1 MENPGTLPLAV
12 ALAVFAL
19 LETVL
24 FALRRFAPRFPIRPL
39 DHLWAVLVAAWAGL
53 SLLGLGPGRPLWRVV
68 AAAALVLTVLVAF
81 SALERLVLLRPWDA
95 ARGPMAPKLAR
106 DVLRVLLLAGGA
118 LVAATAI
125 FDVNLSTVLV
135 SSTVVSAVL
144 GLALQDVLKNVFAG
158 IALDLEKPFARRD
171 WLRLDDGTP
180 AQVIDMSWRA
190 TRLRTNEGL
199 EIHQPNSEVAAARL
213 VSYGSGVRPVALS
226 FEVGL
231 PYETPPAEAKAALAA
246 AARQAPGALDSPGP
260 QVFLHQFADHAVV
273 YRMRV
278 WTRGVHELSRFRDA
292 VQTRI
297 WYGLK
302 REGIA
307 IPFPIRTVHLHE
319 AAREAET
326 LADGT
331 REQARLLLAGLDL
344 FDQLPGEAL
353 DSLAAS
359 ARRVHFD
366 DGEMLVSEG
375 EAGDSLFV
383 LEAGRVLV
391 SKQGGDGGSAV
402 PLAHLARG
410 AFFGEMSL
418 LTGAPR
424 SATVTAQGGVTVL
437 VLSQPAL
444 APLVEAD
451 PEIAETLSRAV
462 TTRRA
467 DTEATLETRAKS
479 RDPHPAATDES
490 SILDRIRAFFKL
502 P

>member
-1 MENPGTLPLAV
+1 
-12 ALAVFAL
+12 
-19 LETVL
+19 
-24 FALRRFAPRFPIRPL
+24 
-39 DHLWAVLVAAWAGL
+39 
-53 SLLGLGPGRPLWRVV
+53 
-68 AAAALVLTVLVAF
+68 
-81 SALERLVLLRPWDA
+81 
-95 ARGPMAPKLAR
+95 
-106 DVLRVLLLAGGA
+106 
-118 LVAATAI
+118 
-125 FDVNLSTVLV
+125 
-135 SSTVVSAVL
+135 
-144 GLALQDVLKNVFAG
+144 
-158 IALDLEKPFARRD
+158 
-171 WLRLDDGTP
+171 
-180 AQVIDMSWRA
+180 
-190 TRLRTNEGL
+190 
-199 EIHQPNSEVAAARL
+199 
-213 VSYGSGVRPVALS
+213 
-226 FEVGL
+226 
-231 PYETPPAEAKAALAA
+231 
-246 AARQAPGALDSPGP
+246 
-260 QVFLHQFADHAVV
+260 
-273 YRMRV
+273 
-278 WTRGVHELSRFRDA
+278 
-292 VQTRI
+292 
-297 WYGLK
+297 
-302 REGIA
+302 
-307 IPFPIRTVHLHE
+307 VHLHE

-344 FDQLPGEAL
+344 FDQLPAEAL

-479 RDPHPAATDES
+479 RDPRPAATDES